1 MKADDGHFGAC
12 RGHSALSSVGREEIF
27 RDKGD
32 VSILLRQRKTE
43 VKKEMGYIVMNLYT
57 WKWKPTFG
65 ILATLI
71 ANLVI
76 LDKILNL
83 SELSLSS
90 FRITSGDGN
99 SMS

>member
-1 MKADDGHFGAC
+1 MK
-12 RGHSALSSVGREEIF
+12 L
-27 RDKGD
+27 
-32 VSILLRQRKTE
+32 RKTL

-83 SELSLSS
+83 SELFFLH
-90 FRITSGDGN
+90 FV
-99 SMS
+99 